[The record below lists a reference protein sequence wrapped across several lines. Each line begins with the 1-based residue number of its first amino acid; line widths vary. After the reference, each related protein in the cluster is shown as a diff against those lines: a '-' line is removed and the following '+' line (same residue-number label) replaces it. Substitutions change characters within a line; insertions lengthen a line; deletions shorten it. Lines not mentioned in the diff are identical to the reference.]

1 MECFKCKQLFKSKYN
16 LKNHLNRKIPC
27 DLIYKCNNCNKE
39 FITKQNL
46 NKHLNRKNPCINTQ
60 INYLL
65 NRVQQLEEQVLND
78 NINNRVH
85 QLEEKITNNI
95 INNSTVNS
103 NNTTNNITLNIF
115 GSEDIDHINKKFIE
129 NKLKQI
135 LRKIPDICIGKN
147 MKLKD
152 KIYPSNYIEFIDL
165 NKMFIENIF
174 LTKPEN
180 KTIKIEDNKS
190 FINNQNGWEDCEIE
204 EIADSVLNTIENLLM
219 QLKESNL
226 IQKTEIVKIIENNIK
241 TDRKNGIVKLEVGKL
256 DITNKRKKLLEL
268 LVIEL
273 IKDPNFI
280 INHSKN
286 II

>member
-1 MECFKCKQLFKSKYN
+1 MQNEIN
-16 LKNHLNRKIPC
+16 ILK
-27 DLIYKCNNCNKE
+27 E
-39 FITKQNL
+39 
-46 NKHLNRKNPCINTQ
+46 Q
-60 INYLL
+60 ISSNSI
-65 NRVQQLEEQVLND
+65 
-78 NINNRVH
+78 INNRIK
-85 QLEEKITNNI
+85 QLEEKIIN
-95 INNSTVNS
+95 INNSTINSNNINS
-103 NNTTNNITLNIF
+103 NNTTNNITLNLF
-115 GSEDIDHINKKFIE
+115 GSEDLDHINKKFIE

-152 KIYPSNYIEFIDL
+152 NIYPSNYIEFIDL

-204 EIADSVLNTIENLLM
+204 EIADTVLNTIETLLM
-219 QLKESNL
+219 QLKESKL

-241 TDRKNGIVKLEVGKL
+241 TDRNNNIVKLLPGEL
-256 DITNKRKKLLEL
+256 DISYKRKKLLEL